1 MNENISVTFHLVT
14 FIYHT
19 VLFYLIPLE
28 FFFFFFN
35 VAGKPSVKF
44 LTLQKIRAIET
55 VI

>member
-28 FFFFFFN
+28 FFFFFN

-44 LTLQKIRAIET
+44 LTLQKKRAIET